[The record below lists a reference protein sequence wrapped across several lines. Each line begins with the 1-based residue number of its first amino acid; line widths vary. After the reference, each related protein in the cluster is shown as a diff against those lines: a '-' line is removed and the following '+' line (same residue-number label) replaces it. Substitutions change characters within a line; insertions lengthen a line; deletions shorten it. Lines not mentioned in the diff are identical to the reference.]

1 MATNF
6 AKASYDEIYDF
17 GTVAGKTTVIGI
29 HTPSLSSGGTAVGP
43 RQMLSG
49 FFTQFRKFRY
59 AGCRVTLVPAAQLPA
74 DPLQV
79 SFEAGAVTIDP
90 RDLLNPILFHGCH
103 GENLNIALNRIMSDS
118 ATQGENGGFSVVEGD
133 TKTALIGNEYYSA
146 LTDRSWRKFSV
157 QSPAQL
163 PPMHPMVWNAGT
175 VAPMIGQY
183 GEMSSFDL
191 LNTISNQLKG
201 AGQEGLDAGFIHDG
215 MLFNPGMQWASK
227 QDVGIAYRTQRF
239 MSTGLVPLGWL
250 PTSEEGDIQ
259 SASPTG
265 QPVPVDP
272 VLPKLFMGVLLF
284 PPSYTQELYFR
295 MTITHYFQFKDFQGV
310 SLGSGIPSD
319 TYSENLPT
327 TGTRSLSIESL
338 DENDTIRLTA
348 SGVR

>member
-17 GTVAGKTTVIGI
+17 GTVAGKTTIIGI
-29 HTPSLSSGGTAVGP
+29 HTPSLESGGTAVGP

-49 FFTQFRKFRY
+49 FFSQFRKFRY

-103 GENLNIALNRIMSDS
+103 GESLNVALDQIMSDS
-118 ATQGENGGFSVVEGD
+118 TTQGENGGFSVAENETVS
-133 TKTALIGNEYYSA
+133 ALTGNEYYSA

-163 PPMHPMVWNAGT
+163 PAMHPMVWNAGT

-183 GEMSSFDL
+183 GEMNSFGILDAI
-191 LNTISNQLKG
+191 NTQLK
-201 AGQEGLDAGFIHDG
+201 ALGQTGLPDDSVHDG
-215 MLFNPGMQWASK
+215 FFFSPAQQWASSS
-227 QDVGIAYRTQRF
+227 GEGSYYRTQRF
-239 MSTGLVPLGWL
+239 LSTGLVPLGWL
-250 PTSEEGDIQ
+250 PTTEQGNVSQATI
-259 SASPTG
+259 TG

-272 VLPKLFMGVLLF
+272 VLPKLFMGVLMF

-295 MTITHYFQFKDFQGV
+295 MTITHYFQFKDFQGA
-310 SLGSGIPSD
+310 SLGSSIPVD
-319 TYSENLPT
+319 TYSENISGLVQ
-327 TGTRSLSIESL
+327 SSYSIESME
-338 DENDTIRLTA
+338 ENDTIRLTA

>member
-49 FFTQFRKFRY
+49 FFSQFRKFRY
-59 AGCRVTLVPAAQLPA
+59 AGCKVTLVPAAQLPA

-118 ATQGENGGFSVVEGD
+118 VTEGENGGFSVSEGA
-133 TKTALIGNEYYSA
+133 TSTALIGNEYYSA

-163 PPMHPMVWNAGT
+163 PPMRPMVWNAGT

-183 GEMSSFDL
+183 GSMQSFDL

-201 AGQEGLDAGFIHDG
+201 AGQEGLDDGFIHDG

-250 PTSEEGDIQ
+250 PTSEEGDI
-259 SASPTG
+259 SGTSPTG

-327 TGTRSLSIESL
+327 TRSLSIESL

-348 SGVR
+348 RGVR